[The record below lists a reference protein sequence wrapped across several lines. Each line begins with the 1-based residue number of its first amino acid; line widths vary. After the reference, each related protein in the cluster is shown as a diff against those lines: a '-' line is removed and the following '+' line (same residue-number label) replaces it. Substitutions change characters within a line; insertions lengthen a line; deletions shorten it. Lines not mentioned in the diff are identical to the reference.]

1 MSAPPKK
8 SDVQALLAHREPAI
22 NTVFLNAWGRWW
34 RNPERSILYRRCRAG
49 LVHNYMMLE
58 APIVFASDRGI
69 HPVPGQETTYFV
81 VDQKLVFRMKM
92 GDEHGLSSNI
102 GTQTSLAFV
111 DPQGTLPCLPDVG
124 RVDIVYVLNHLETLI
139 SRVLVVARD
148 GDRVSWCYP
157 IYPPAA
163 AASSPVLAIQ
173 PRSPSPAGNV
183 VRLPADRK
191 KKESDNTKD

>member
-1 MSAPPKK
+1 MPTPPKK
-8 SDVQALLAHREPAI
+8 TDVQVLLSPREPAI

-69 HPVPGQETTYFV
+69 HAVPDQETTYFV

-92 GDEHGLSSNI
+92 GDERGLSSNI
-102 GTQTSLAFV
+102 DTQTSLAFV
-111 DPQGTLPCLPDVG
+111 DPQGTLPGLPDVG

-139 SRVLVVARD
+139 LQILVVARN

-157 IYPPAA
+157 IYPPTAA
-163 AASSPVLAIQ
+163 AGFPPPAIQ

-191 KKESDNTKD
+191 KKESDNKKD